1 MESGMATRLNKR
13 QIKQL
18 KALASKIS
26 PMLWIGKNG
35 VTDAAVKQASE
46 TLESHELLKGVVQD
60 GCPVDEKEVGETL
73 AGQVGAA
80 LVQVIGHR
88 FVLYRPSKKEGAN
101 KIELV
106 H

>member
-1 MESGMATRLNKR
+1 MATKLNKR

-18 KALASKIS
+18 KSLASKLS
-26 PMLWIGKNG
+26 PLLWIGKNG

-60 GCPVDEKEVGETL
+60 SCPVDEKEVGETL
-73 AGQVGAA
+73 AGQVGGA

-88 FVLYRPSKKEGAN
+88 FVLYKPSKKPGVE

-106 H
+106 R

>member
-1 MESGMATRLNKR
+1 MATKLNKR

-18 KALASKIS
+18 KSLASKIS

-35 VTDAAVKQASE
+35 VTDATVKQASE
-46 TLESHELLKGVVQD
+46 TFESHELLKGVVQD
-60 GCPVDEKEVGETL
+60 GCPVDEREVGETL
-73 AGQVGAA
+73 AGQIGAQ

-88 FVLYRPSKKEGAN
+88 FVLYRPTKKEGAE

-106 H
+106 R

>member
-1 MESGMATRLNKR
+1 MATKLNKR
-13 QIKQL
+13 QVKQL

-26 PMLWIGKNG
+26 PMLWIGRNG

-46 TLESHELLKGVVQD
+46 MLESHELFKGVVQD
-60 GCPVDEKEVGETL
+60 GCPIDEQEVGETL
-73 AGQVGAA
+73 AGQIGAQ

-88 FVLYRPSKKEGAN
+88 FVLYRPSKKPGIT

>member
-1 MESGMATRLNKR
+1 MATKLNKR

-18 KALASKIS
+18 KALASKLS
-26 PMLWIGKNG
+26 PLLWIGKNG

-46 TLESHELLKGVVQD
+46 TLESHELLKVVVQD
-60 GCPVDEKEVGETL
+60 GCPIDEREVGETL
-73 AGQVGAA
+73 AGQIGAQ

-88 FVLYRPSKKEGAN
+88 FVLYRPSKKPGIK

-106 H
+106 R